1 MHKISTWVVCVN
13 GKHTESFFCSPVRA
27 KRTREENAD
36 TRVTDGTRRERI
48 LQRAYYPTNNEEHW
62 VKFKIPQYSL
72 ISHWVVLHINPTYAI
87 SYLGFA
93 RFARSMHQHLE
104 NLSERHMQFA

>member
-13 GKHTESFFCSPVRA
+13 GKHTESFFGSPVRA

-62 VKFKIPQYSL
+62 VKFKIP
-72 ISHWVVLHINPTYAI
+72 
-87 SYLGFA
+87 
-93 RFARSMHQHLE
+93 
-104 NLSERHMQFA
+104 